1 MERHEIPQSTAR
13 WDAGD
18 AGCSRLIVGV
28 RRELEKLAPGQTL
41 EVTARDAGARLDL
54 RVWCGMTGHSLEAEA
69 HPSYVIRRK
78 PVDDGQTCDSNRSK
92 SRN

>member
-1 MERHEIPQSTAR
+1 MERHEQSQTTAR

-28 RRELEKLAPGQTL
+28 RRQIERLAPGETL

-54 RVWCGMTGHSLEAEA
+54 WVWCGMTGHCLEAEA
-69 HPSYVIRRK
+69 HPRYVIRRG
-78 PVDDGQTCDSNRSK
+78 PIDNDVT
-92 SRN
+92 RN